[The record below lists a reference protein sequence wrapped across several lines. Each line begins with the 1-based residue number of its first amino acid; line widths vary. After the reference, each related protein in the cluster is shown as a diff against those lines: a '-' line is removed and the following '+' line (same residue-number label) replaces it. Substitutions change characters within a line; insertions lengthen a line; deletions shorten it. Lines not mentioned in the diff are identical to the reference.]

1 MVPPYRAA
9 RVAQPGADQ
18 PGFRPEELDDLEEAA
33 TARQKRAGWDHV
45 GEPWSAAPQQT
56 VIQLV
61 DEACHQHQN
70 APAMIFEDGLV
81 VTYRQLLEASESFA
95 GYLAGR
101 IQPGDA
107 VAVILRNR
115 AEFMIAWLAVVAN
128 RAVLVSVNPDDKALD
143 AGHILRDSA
152 AVIVIMAEEHEPLIE
167 ALRPDLASLR
177 EVITVRGDE
186 PNGLAG
192 YVGRKPL
199 AFADAACARADIC
212 NIYYTSGTTGMP
224 KGCMVDHEW
233 WLRTVDVL
241 LRRVPQTSADRVLCC
256 LQFFYSDPGHLLL
269 ECLATGGA
277 LVVMRRFSV
286 SRFWDVARDHQ
297 VTLILSFSSIP
308 LFLLKA
314 EPHPRDRDNE
324 VRVARHL
331 AMPPDLHRQVVE
343 RWGFPWIEGYG
354 ITEGNVVASMPL
366 EYADE
371 MTGSGSIGIPVPEVD
386 VRLVGDDGAAVPTGT
401 TGEFLV
407 RGPGMFRGYLN
418 RPEATQE
425 VLADGW
431 LRTGDLGREDERGFL
446 YFMGRKKD
454 VIRRS
459 GQNLTAAEVE
469 DALRAH
475 PLIID
480 AAVIPVPDRERGE
493 EVKAYVLLAAGK
505 TDADLPG
512 QKIVEFCAG
521 RLAWYKVPRY
531 VEYRHTDF
539 PRTPSM
545 RVRKEVLKAERA
557 DLTEGCWD
565 RDREERSSG

>member
-1 MVPPYRAA
+1 MPDLA
-9 RVAQPGADQ
+9 RWRD
-18 PGFRPEELDDLEEAA
+18 
-33 TARQKRAGWDHV
+33 V

-61 DEACHQHQN
+61 DEACRRWPG
-70 APAMIFEDGLV
+70 APAMIFEDGPV
-81 VTYRQLLEASESFA
+81 VTYAQLLAASERFA
-95 GYLAGR
+95 GYLAER
-101 IQPGDA
+101 VQPGDA

-115 AEFMIAWLAVVAN
+115 AEFMVAWLAVVAN
-128 RAVLVSVNPDDKALD
+128 RALLVSVNPDDKILD
-143 AGHILRDSA
+143 AGHILRDSGS
-152 AVIVIMAEEHEPLIE
+152 VIVILTDEHERLVTQLQPELP
-167 ALRPDLASLR
+167 RLR
-177 EVITVRGDE
+177 EVITVRGSE
-186 PNGLAG
+186 PDGLAA
-192 YVGRKPL
+192 YSGRQPL
-199 AFADAACARADIC
+199 RFAAARCARDDIS
-212 NIYYTSGTTGMP
+212 NIYYTSGTTGLP
-224 KGCMVDHEW
+224 KGCTVDHEW

-241 LRRVPQTSADRVLCC
+241 LRRIPQTPADRVLCC
-256 LQFFYSDPGHLLL
+256 LQFFYADPGHLLL
-269 ECLATGGA
+269 ECLTTGGA

-286 SRFWDVARDHQ
+286 SRFWDVVRDHR

-314 EPHPRDRDNE
+314 PPDPRDRNNQ

-354 ITEGNVVASMPL
+354 ITEGNVVTSMPL

-371 MTGSGSIGIPVPEVD
+371 MTGSGSIGIPVPEVGL
-386 VRLVGDDGAAVPTGT
+386 RLVDDEGADVPPGA
-401 TGEFLV
+401 TGEVLM

-418 RPEATQE
+418 RPEATRE
-425 VLADGW
+425 ALPGGW
-431 LRTGDLGREDERGFL
+431 LRTGDLCRQDERGFL

-459 GQNLTAAEVE
+459 GQNLTATEVE

-475 PLIID
+475 PMILD

-493 EVKAYVLLAAGK
+493 EVKAYLLLADGSAE
-505 TDADLPG
+505 ADLPG
-512 QKIVEFCAG
+512 EKVVEFCAD

-531 VEYRHTDF
+531 LEYRSTDF
-539 PRTPSM
+539 ARTPSM
-545 RVRKEVLKAERA
+545 RVRKEVLKAERP

-565 RDREERSSG
+565 RDRAMGARG

>member
-1 MVPPYRAA
+1 M
-9 RVAQPGADQ
+9 
-18 PGFRPEELDDLEEAA
+18 PEY
-33 TARQKRAGWDHV
+33 GWRDV

-56 VIQLV
+56 VIELV
-61 DEACHQHQN
+61 DEACRRWPA

-81 VTYRQLLEASESFA
+81 VTYGELLAASERFA

-101 IQPGDA
+101 VQPGEA

-128 RAVLVSVNPDDKALD
+128 RAVLVSVNPDDKILD

-152 AVIVIMAEEHEPLIE
+152 SVIVILSEEHEPLVE
-167 ALRPDLASLR
+167 RLRPELASLR

-186 PNGLAG
+186 PHGLAG
-192 YVGRKPL
+192 YTGRGPL
-199 AFADAACARADIC
+199 RFAQARCARADIS
-212 NIYYTSGTTGMP
+212 NIYYTSGTTGRP
-224 KGCMVDHEW
+224 KGCMADHEW
-233 WLRTVDVL
+233 WLRTVDVM
-241 LRRVPQTSADRVLCC
+241 LRRIPQTPSDRVLCC

-286 SRFWDVARDHQ
+286 SRFWEVVRDQ
-297 VTLILSFSSIP
+297 EVTLILSFSSIP
-308 LFLLKA
+308 VFLLSA
-314 EPHPRDRDNE
+314 PPDPRDRHTK

-331 AMPPDLHRQVVE
+331 AMPPDLHREVVE

-354 ITEGNVVASMPL
+354 ITEGNVVTSMPL
-366 EYADE
+366 EYADQ
-371 MTGSGSIGIPVPEVD
+371 MTGSGSIGLPVPEVEL
-386 VRLVGDDGAAVPTGT
+386 RLVGADGADVPAGA
-401 TGEFLV
+401 TGEFV
-407 RGPGMFRGYLN
+407 MRGPGMFRGYLN
-418 RPEATQE
+418 RPEATQQA
-425 VLADGW
+425 VPDGW
-431 LRTGDLGREDERGFL
+431 LRTGDLGRQDERGFF

-459 GQNLTAAEVE
+459 GENLTATEVE

-475 PLIID
+475 PMILD

-493 EVKAYVLLAAGK
+493 EVKAYVLLADGRSAG
-505 TDADLPG
+505 DLPG
-512 QKIVEFCAG
+512 EKIVEFCAE

-531 VEYRHTDF
+531 IEYRATDF

-565 RDREERSSG
+565 REQKAGRRD

>member
-1 MVPPYRAA
+1 MYE
-9 RVAQPGADQ
+9 RVGWRDVGAQWG
-18 PGFRPEELDDLEEAA
+18 
-33 TARQKRAGWDHV
+33 T
-45 GEPWSAAPQQT
+45 APQQT
-56 VIQLV
+56 IIQLV
-61 DEACHQHQN
+61 DEACRQWPDS
-70 APAMIFEDGLV
+70 PAMIFEDGLV
-81 VTYRQLLEASESFA
+81 VTYAELLAASEHFA
-95 GYLAGR
+95 GYLAER
-101 IQPGDA
+101 VQPGEA

-128 RAVLVSVNPDDKALD
+128 RAVLVPVNPDDKILD

-152 AVIVIMAEEHEPLIE
+152 AVLVILTEEHDALIAE
-167 ALRPDLASLR
+167 LRPELTALR

-186 PNGLAG
+186 PRGLAAYSG
-192 YVGRKPL
+192 SQPL
-199 AFADAACARADIC
+199 RFADARCVREDIS
-212 NIYYTSGTTGMP
+212 NIYYTSGTTGRP

-241 LRRVPQTSADRVLCC
+241 LRRIPQTPSDRVLCC
-256 LQFFYSDPGHLLL
+256 LQFFYADPGHLLL
-269 ECLATGGA
+269 ECLMTGGA

-286 SRFWDVARDHQ
+286 SRFWDVVREHR
-297 VTLILSFSSIP
+297 VTMILSFASIP

-314 EPHPRDRDNE
+314 APDRRDRDNE
-324 VRVARHL
+324 VRVARHV

-354 ITEGNVVASMPL
+354 ITEGNVVTSMPL

-371 MTGSGSIGIPVPEVD
+371 MTGSGSIGIPAPEVD
-386 VRLVGDDGAAVPTGT
+386 VRIVDDSGADVPAGA
-401 TGEFLV
+401 TGELLV
-407 RGPGMFRGYLN
+407 RGPGMFRGYLD
-418 RPEATQE
+418 RPEATE
-425 VLADGW
+425 EALRGGW

-446 YFMGRKKD
+446 YFAGRKKD

-459 GQNLTAAEVE
+459 GQNLSAAEVE

-475 PLIID
+475 PMIID
-480 AAVIPVPDRERGE
+480 AAVVPVPDSERGE
-493 EVKAYVLLAAGK
+493 EVKAYVLLAG
-505 TDADLPG
+505 DATPGDLPG
-512 QKIVEFCAG
+512 GKIVEFCAG

-531 VEYRHTDF
+531 IEYRAADF

-565 RDREERSSG
+565 RDRAADGNG

>member
-1 MVPPYRAA
+1 MPERA
-9 RVAQPGADQ
+9 RWQDVGA
-18 PGFRPEELDDLEEAA
+18 
-33 TARQKRAGWDHV
+33 
-45 GEPWSAAPQQT
+45 PWSAAPQQT
-56 VIQLV
+56 VIELAG
-61 DEACHQHQN
+61 EACCKYPD

-81 VTYRQLLEASESFA
+81 VTYVELLAASERFA
-95 GYLAGR
+95 GYLADR
-101 IQPGDA
+101 VQPGDA

-115 AEFMIAWLAVVAN
+115 AEFMIAWLGVVAN
-128 RAVLVSVNPDDKALD
+128 RAVLVSVNPDDKILD

-152 AVIVIMAEEHEPLIE
+152 SVAVILTREHEPLVE
-167 ALRPDLASLR
+167 QLRPELSTLR
-177 EVITVRGDE
+177 EVITVGNNE
-186 PNGLAG
+186 PLGLAAYSG
-192 YVGRKPL
+192 LRPL
-199 AFADAACARADIC
+199 SFADAACARKDIC

-241 LRRVPQTSADRVLCC
+241 LRRVPQTPSDRVLCC
-256 LQFFYSDPGHLLL
+256 LQFFYADPGHLLL

-286 SRFWDVARDHQ
+286 SRFWNVVRDNH
-297 VTLILSFSSIP
+297 VTLILSFASIP

-314 EPHPRDRDNE
+314 EPDPRDRGTK

-331 AMPPDLHRQVVE
+331 AMPPDLHRPVVE
-343 RWGFPWIEGYG
+343 RWGFPWVEGYG
-354 ITEGNVVASMPL
+354 ITEGNVVTSMPL

-386 VRLVGDDGAAVPTGT
+386 VRLAGDDGADVLTGA

-418 RPEATQE
+418 RPEATRD
-425 VLADGW
+425 VLCDGW

-475 PLIID
+475 PMIID

-493 EVKAYVLLAAGK
+493 EVKAYVLLADGMVE
-505 TDADLPG
+505 TDLPG
-512 QKIVEFCAG
+512 EAIVEFCAG

-531 VEYRHTDF
+531 IEYRAADF

-545 RVRKEVLKAERA
+545 RVRKELLKAERP

-565 RDREERSSG
+565 RDRHV

>member
-1 MVPPYRAA
+1 MIAVLAVFA
-9 RVAQPGADQ
+9 VLAVLA
-18 PGFRPEELDDLEEAA
+18 L
-33 TARQKRAGWDHV
+33 
-45 GEPWSAAPQQT
+45 
-56 VIQLV
+56 
-61 DEACHQHQN
+61 
-70 APAMIFEDGLV
+70 PAMAAAKDRNHDRIPDRWEKRHHLSLTV
-81 VTYRQLLEASESFA
+81 KQT
-95 GYLAGR
+95 GR
-101 IQPGDA
+101 DQDSDQ
-107 VAVILRNR
+107 LRNR
-115 AEFMIAWLAVVAN
+115 AEFMITWLAVVAN
-128 RAVLVSVNPDDKALD
+128 RAVLVSVNPDDKILD

-152 AVIVIMAEEHEPLIE
+152 STIVILADEHESLVE
-167 ALRPDLASLR
+167 ELRPELTALR

-186 PNGLAG
+186 PHGLAAYSG
-192 YVGRKPL
+192 SQPL
-199 AFADAACARADIC
+199 RFADTQCAREDIS

-241 LRRVPQTSADRVLCC
+241 LRRIPQTPSDRVLCC
-256 LQFFYSDPGHLLL
+256 LQFFYADPGHLLL
-269 ECLATGGA
+269 ECLTTGGA

-286 SRFWDVARDHQ
+286 SRFWDVVREHR

-314 EPHPRDRDNE
+314 EPDPRDRDNE

-354 ITEGNVVASMPL
+354 ITEGNVVTSMPL
-366 EYADE
+366 AYANE

-386 VRLVGDDGAAVPTGT
+386 IRLVGDNGADVPTGT

-418 RPEATQE
+418 RPEATE
-425 VLADGW
+425 EALPGGW
-431 LRTGDLGREDERGFL
+431 LRTGDLGRQDERGFL
-446 YFMGRKKD
+446 YFVGRKKD

-475 PLIID
+475 PMIVD

-493 EVKAYVLLAAGK
+493 EVKAYVLLADGM
-505 TDADLPG
+505 TESDLSAD
-512 QKIVEFCAG
+512 KIVKFCAD

-531 VEYRHTDF
+531 VEYRATDF

-557 DLTEGCWD
+557 DLTAGCWD
-565 RDREERSSG
+565 RDRAWGNCG

>member
-1 MVPPYRAA
+1 
-9 RVAQPGADQ
+9 
-18 PGFRPEELDDLEEAA
+18 
-33 TARQKRAGWDHV
+33 
-45 GEPWSAAPQQT
+45 
-56 VIQLV
+56 
-61 DEACHQHQN
+61 
-70 APAMIFEDGLV
+70 MIFEDGLV
-81 VTYRQLLEASESFA
+81 VTYAELLTASERFA
-95 GYLAGR
+95 GYLAER
-101 IQPGDA
+101 VQPGDA

-128 RAVLVSVNPDDKALD
+128 RAILVSVNPDDKILD

-152 AVIVIMAEEHEPLIE
+152 SVIVILTEEHESLVE
-167 ALRPDLASLR
+167 ELRPELTAVR
-177 EVITVRGDE
+177 EVITVRGGE
-186 PNGLAG
+186 PDGLAN
-192 YVGRKPL
+192 YSGRQPL
-199 AFADAACARADIC
+199 RFADAKCAREDVS
-212 NIYYTSGTTGMP
+212 NIYYTSGTTGLP

-241 LRRVPQTSADRVLCC
+241 LRRVPQTPSDRVLCC
-256 LQFFYSDPGHLLL
+256 LQFFYADPGHLLL
-269 ECLATGGA
+269 ECLTTGGA
-277 LVVMRRFSV
+277 IVVMRRFSV
-286 SRFWDVARDHQ
+286 SRFWDVVRDHQ

-314 EPHPRDRDNE
+314 EPDPRDRDNK

-331 AMPPDLHRQVVE
+331 AMPPDLHRQVAE

-354 ITEGNVVASMPL
+354 ITEGNVVTSMPL

-371 MTGSGSIGIPVPEVD
+371 MTGSGSIGIPAPEVD
-386 VRLVGDDGAAVPTGT
+386 VRLVDDDGADVPTGA

-418 RPEATQE
+418 RPEATAE

-431 LRTGDLGREDERGFL
+431 LRTGDLGRWDERGFL

-475 PLIID
+475 PMIID
-480 AAVIPVPDRERGE
+480 AAVVPVPDRERGE
-493 EVKAYVLLAAGK
+493 EVKAYVLLADRK
-505 TDADLPG
+505 VESDLPG
-512 QKIVEFCAG
+512 EKIVEFCAD

-531 VEYRHTDF
+531 VEYRTTDF

-545 RVRKEVLKAERA
+545 RVRKEVLKAERP

-565 RDREERSSG
+565 RDRTAGHHG

>member
-1 MVPPYRAA
+1 MHER
-9 RVAQPGADQ
+9 PGWRDA
-18 PGFRPEELDDLEEAA
+18 
-33 TARQKRAGWDHV
+33 

-56 VIQLV
+56 IIQLV
-61 DEACHQHQN
+61 DEACRSWPGS
-70 APAMIFEDGLV
+70 PAMIFEDSLT
-81 VTYRQLLEASESFA
+81 VTYAELLAASEQFA
-95 GYLAGR
+95 GYLAER

-128 RAVLVSVNPDDKALD
+128 RAVLVSVNPDDKILD

-152 AVIVIMAEEHEPLIE
+152 SVIVILTDEHESLVQGLLPELT
-167 ALRPDLASLR
+167 SLR

-186 PNGLAG
+186 PGGLAAYSG
-192 YVGRKPL
+192 SRPL
-199 AFADAACARADIC
+199 RFAGAGCARDDIT

-241 LRRVPQTSADRVLCC
+241 LRRIPQTPSDRVLCC
-256 LQFFYSDPGHLLL
+256 LQFFYADPGHLLL
-269 ECLATGGA
+269 ECLTTGGA

-286 SRFWDVARDHQ
+286 SRFWDVVRERR

-314 EPHPRDRDNE
+314 QPGPRDRDHE
-324 VRVARHL
+324 VRVARHV

-354 ITEGNVVASMPL
+354 ITEGNVVTSMPL

-371 MTGSGSIGIPVPEVD
+371 MTGSGSIGIPVPEVE
-386 VRLVGDDGAAVPTGT
+386 VRLVGDDGAAVPPGA

-407 RGPGMFRGYLN
+407 RSPGMFRGYLN
-418 RPEATQE
+418 RPEATE
-425 VLADGW
+425 EAMPDGW
-431 LRTGDLGREDERGFL
+431 LRTGDLGRADERGFL
-446 YFMGRKKD
+446 YFVGRKKD

-469 DALRAH
+469 NALRAH
-475 PLIID
+475 PMIVD
-480 AAVIPVPDRERGE
+480 AVVVPVPDRERGE
-493 EVKAYVLLAAGK
+493 EVKAYVLVADGVAK
-505 TDADLPG
+505 SDLPG
-512 QKIVEFCAG
+512 DKIVEFCAD

-531 VEYRHTDF
+531 IEYRVGDF

-565 RDREERSSG
+565 RDRARNAPGTS

>member
-1 MVPPYRAA
+1 MP
-9 RVAQPGADQ
+9 DC
-18 PGFRPEELDDLEEAA
+18 
-33 TARQKRAGWDHV
+33 AGWRDV

-61 DEACHQHQN
+61 DGACRTWPD

-81 VTYRQLLEASESFA
+81 VTYAQLLAASEQFA
-95 GYLAGR
+95 GYLAER
-101 IQPGDA
+101 VQPGDA

-115 AEFMIAWLAVVAN
+115 AEFMIAWLAAVAN
-128 RAVLVSVNPDDKALD
+128 RAVLVSVNPDDKILD

-152 AVIVIMAEEHEPLIE
+152 SVIVILTDEHEALITQ
-167 ALRPDLASLR
+167 LRPELPRLR
-177 EVITVRGDE
+177 EVITVRGGE
-186 PNGLAG
+186 PGGLAS
-192 YVGRKPL
+192 YSGRRPL
-199 AFADAACARADIC
+199 RFAEAACARADIS

-224 KGCMVDHEW
+224 KGCTVDHEW

-241 LRRVPQTSADRVLCC
+241 LRRIPQTPSDRVLCC
-256 LQFFYSDPGHLLL
+256 LQFFYADPGHLLL
-269 ECLATGGA
+269 ECLTTGGA

-286 SRFWDVARDHQ
+286 SRFWDVVRDHQ

-314 EPHPRDRDNE
+314 QPDPRDRDNN

-354 ITEGNVVASMPL
+354 ITEGNVVTSMPL

-386 VRLVGDDGAAVPTGT
+386 LRLVDDDGADVPAGA
-401 TGEFLV
+401 TGEVLM
-407 RGPGMFRGYLN
+407 RGPGMFRGYLS

-425 VLADGW
+425 ALPDGW
-431 LRTGDLGREDERGFL
+431 LRTGDLARQDERGFL

-459 GQNLTAAEVE
+459 GQNLT
-469 DALRAH
+469 R
-475 PLIID
+475 
-480 AAVIPVPDRERGE
+480 
-493 EVKAYVLLAAGK
+493 
-505 TDADLPG
+505 
-512 QKIVEFCAG
+512 
-521 RLAWYKVPRY
+521 
-531 VEYRHTDF
+531 
-539 PRTPSM
+539 
-545 RVRKEVLKAERA
+545 
-557 DLTEGCWD
+557 
-565 RDREERSSG
+565 

>member
-1 MVPPYRAA
+1 MQDGV
-9 RVAQPGADQ
+9 GW
-18 PGFRPEELDDLEEAA
+18 LD
-33 TARQKRAGWDHV
+33 V

-61 DEACHQHQN
+61 DEACGRWPD

-81 VTYRQLLEASESFA
+81 VTYEDLLLASERFA
-95 GYLAGR
+95 GYLAER
-101 IQPGDA
+101 VQPGEA

-115 AEFMIAWLAVVAN
+115 AEFVIAWLAVVAN
-128 RAVLVSVNPDDKALD
+128 RGVLVSINPDDKIFD

-152 AVIVIMAEEHEPLIE
+152 SVIVILTDEHEALITQ
-167 ALRPDLASLR
+167 LRPELPDLR
-177 EVITVRGDE
+177 EVIAVRDGE
-186 PNGLAG
+186 PHGLAAYCG
-192 YVGRKPL
+192 PRPL
-199 AFADAACARADIC
+199 RFADSECARDDVC
-212 NIYYTSGTTGMP
+212 NVYYTSGTTGMP

-241 LRRVPQTSADRVLCC
+241 LRRIPQTPADRVLCC
-256 LQFFYSDPGHLLL
+256 LQFFYADPGHLLL
-269 ECLATGGA
+269 ECLITGGA

-286 SRFWDVARDHQ
+286 SRFWDVVRDHQ

-314 EPHPRDRDNE
+314 TPDPQDRDNK

-331 AMPPDLHRQVVE
+331 AMPPDLHREVVE

-354 ITEGNVVASMPL
+354 ITEGNVVTSMPL

-386 VRLVGDDGAAVPTGT
+386 LRLVDDGGADVPAGA
-401 TGEFLV
+401 TGEVLL

-418 RPEATQE
+418 RPEATRE
-425 VLADGW
+425 AMPGGW
-431 LRTGDLGREDERGFL
+431 LRTGDLCQQDERGFL

-459 GQNLTAAEVE
+459 GQNLTATEVE
-469 DALRAH
+469 DALRTH
-475 PLIID
+475 PMVLD

-493 EVKAYVLLAAGK
+493 EVKAYLLLADGK
-505 TDADLPG
+505 TEADLPG
-512 QKIVEFCAG
+512 KKVVEFCAD

-531 VEYRHTDF
+531 IEYRATDF

-565 RDREERSSG
+565 RDRTMRRRG

>member
-1 MVPPYRAA
+1 MP
-9 RVAQPGADQ
+9 DC
-18 PGFRPEELDDLEEAA
+18 
-33 TARQKRAGWDHV
+33 AGWRDV

-61 DEACHQHQN
+61 DGACRTWPD

-81 VTYRQLLEASESFA
+81 VTYAQLLAASEQFA
-95 GYLAGR
+95 GYLAER
-101 IQPGDA
+101 VQPGDA

-115 AEFMIAWLAVVAN
+115 AEFMIAWLAAVAN
-128 RAVLVSVNPDDKALD
+128 RAVLVSVNPDDKILD

-152 AVIVIMAEEHEPLIE
+152 SVIVILTDEHEALITQ
-167 ALRPDLASLR
+167 LRPELPRLR
-177 EVITVRGDE
+177 EVITVRGGE
-186 PNGLAG
+186 PGGLAS
-192 YVGRKPL
+192 YSGRRPL
-199 AFADAACARADIC
+199 RFAEAACARADIS

-224 KGCMVDHEW
+224 KGCTVDHEW

-241 LRRVPQTSADRVLCC
+241 LRRIPQTPSDRVLCC
-256 LQFFYSDPGHLLL
+256 LQFFYADPGHLLL
-269 ECLATGGA
+269 ECLTTGGA

-286 SRFWDVARDHQ
+286 SRFWDVVRDHQ

-314 EPHPRDRDNE
+314 QPDPRDRDNN

-354 ITEGNVVASMPL
+354 ITEGNVVTSMPL

-386 VRLVGDDGAAVPTGT
+386 LRLVDDDGADVPAGA
-401 TGEFLV
+401 TGEVLM
-407 RGPGMFRGYLN
+407 RGPGMFRGYLS

-425 VLADGW
+425 ALPDGW
-431 LRTGDLGREDERGFL
+431 LRTGDLARQDERGFL

-459 GQNLTAAEVE
+459 GQNLTATEVE

-475 PLIID
+475 PMIVD

-493 EVKAYVLLAAGK
+493 EVKAYVLLVDGK
-505 TDADLPG
+505 SETDLPG
-512 QKIVEFCAG
+512 EKIVEFCAD

-531 VEYRHTDF
+531 VEYRATDF

-545 RVRKEVLKAERA
+545 RVRKEVVKAERPN
-557 DLTEGCWD
+557 LTEGCWD
-565 RDREERSSG
+565 RDRAMGTHG

>member
-1 MVPPYRAA
+1 M
-9 RVAQPGADQ
+9 Q
-18 PGFRPEELDDLEEAA
+18 E
-33 TARQKRAGWDHV
+33 RAGWLDV
-45 GEPWSAAPQQT
+45 GQPWSAAPQQT
-56 VIQLV
+56 VIQLA
-61 DEACHQHQN
+61 DEACRRWPD

-81 VTYRQLLEASESFA
+81 VTYADLLSASERFA
-95 GYLAGR
+95 GYLGER
-101 IQPGDA
+101 IQPGEA

-115 AEFMIAWLAVVAN
+115 AEFVIAGLSVVGN
-128 RAVLVSVNPDDKALD
+128 RGVLVSINPDDKIFD

-152 AVIVIMAEEHEPLIE
+152 SVIVILTNEHEALITQ
-167 ALRPDLASLR
+167 LRPELPSLR
-177 EVITVRGDE
+177 EVIAVRDGE
-186 PNGLAG
+186 PHGLATYSG
-192 YVGRKPL
+192 PRPMR
-199 AFADAACARADIC
+199 FADSECARDDVC
-212 NIYYTSGTTGMP
+212 NVYYTSGTTGMP

-241 LRRVPQTSADRVLCC
+241 LRRIPQTPADRVLCC
-256 LQFFYSDPGHLLL
+256 LQFFYADPGHLLL
-269 ECLATGGA
+269 ECLTTGGA

-286 SRFWDVARDHQ
+286 SRFWDVVRDHQ

-314 EPHPRDRDNE
+314 PPDPRDRDNK

-331 AMPPDLHRQVVE
+331 AMPPDLHREVVE

-354 ITEGNVVASMPL
+354 ITEGNVVTSMPL

-371 MTGSGSIGIPVPEVD
+371 MNGSGSIGIPVPEVD
-386 VRLVGDDGAAVPTGT
+386 LRLVDDGGADVPAGV
-401 TGEFLV
+401 TGEVLM
-407 RGPGMFRGYLN
+407 RGPGMFRGYLS

-425 VLADGW
+425 AMPGGW
-431 LRTGDLGREDERGFL
+431 LRTGDLCRQDERGFL

-459 GQNLTAAEVE
+459 GQNLTATEVE
-469 DALRAH
+469 DTLRAH
-475 PLIID
+475 PMILD

-493 EVKAYVLLAAGK
+493 EVKAYLFLGDGK
-505 TDADLPG
+505 TEADLSAD
-512 QKIVEFCAG
+512 KVIEFCAD

-531 VEYRHTDF
+531 IEYRATDF

-565 RDREERSSG
+565 RDRAMNTRG